1 MGYTVCEKINR
12 QKGKNMKR
20 VILKI
25 IVSLL
30 VFAGIV
36 AAYFLSIYEKN
47 NYEQPVM
54 QSATL
59 PIINMVYQ
67 NTNINMLQGYT
78 TYMDAQYMHDAIT
91 PLEDDRSIGV
101 TIKKY
106 DNVIATMSYEIRTLD
121 TERLIDKQNID
132 KFVITEDSVYATID
146 ASRILESDTEYMLI
160 IKLVSEKHGDIY
172 YYTRIEEQTQSD
184 VKAHIDFVSN
194 MSLSSLSEESA
205 KEYKAYLE
213 PSSQSDNTNLAD
225 VNIKSSFS
233 NFTWGDLVVERVT
246 NPIVTVK
253 EIIDDLGCYE
263 LQYKV
268 KADNEYGKA
277 QYYNVTEFYRIKKRG
292 EQMLLYVYERKME
305 QIFDGSNQNVS
316 HTRINLGLD
325 SDMNIEYAYS
335 PTGSFVSFVKER
347 NLWLMDMKN
356 NKITNI
362 FSFESGSD
370 HDIRDVFDENDIEIV
385 STDGNGDVLFI
396 VYGYMN
402 RGGHEGK
409 VGTGLYRYV
418 RTDNTVKELVFVPTT
433 KPYHIMRDSIGHF
446 AYIKDDSLLYMMI
459 GDSIYTITFDSNE
472 YVRLASG
479 LKKGNYIISEDEN
492 IIAWHQNTEINAA
505 DSIRVINIQTGDD
518 YIIKADE
525 GDYIK
530 VLGFIE
536 HDLIYGTGKKGDVYE
551 NAAGDKILPLY
562 KLNVALESKENMET
576 YQKENIYI
584 SKVSI
589 SGNMVKLERLTKDEN
604 GLFIPTDGDQFVN
617 KNVAP
622 TENIVLSSIATDLKK
637 TELILEFAY
646 TVTSDNDL
654 ITGYPKEIVF
664 MTGNSFEPVKQE
676 VPDNNYYVYGEGSLQ
691 LVTEKIW
698 EAINVA
704 YDNSGVV
711 VSGRG
716 DYLWAKSSKVNNVG
730 IDMKYMVGQGYND
743 FDTSKDLWQ
752 GNVIDVS
759 QAYYDTLF
767 YYVTKRLPVLTYV
780 DNYGFVCID
789 GYNGYS
795 GNINIVYMT
804 DLDTGVEFEMRY
816 FELEKMYNKNG
827 MHYMVLCE

>member
-1 MGYTVCEKINR
+1 MKKVIFKILTSFLVVV
-12 QKGKNMKR
+12 G
-20 VILKI
+20 IL
-25 IVSLL
+25 V
-30 VFAGIV
+30 
-36 AAYFLSIYEKN
+36 AYFISIYEKG

-54 QSATL
+54 QEATL

-67 NTNINMLQGYT
+67 GTDINMLQGYT
-78 TYMDAQYMHDAIT
+78 SYMEAQYIHDAIT
-91 PLEDDRSIGV
+91 PLESDRSIGV

-121 TERLIDKQNID
+121 TERLIDKQNIE
-132 KFVITEDSVYATID
+132 KFLVSEDSIFATID

-172 YYTRIEEQTQSD
+172 YYTRIEEQSQSD

-194 MSLSSLSEESA
+194 MSLSSLDDDTA
-205 KEYKAYLE
+205 MKYLPYLE
-213 PSSQSDNTNLAD
+213 PSSSSDNDNLAD
-225 VNIKSSFS
+225 VSIKSSFS
-233 NFTWGDLVVERVT
+233 NFTWGDLKVSRVT
-246 NPIVTVK
+246 HPVVTIK

-268 KADNEYGKA
+268 TAENAYGNA
-277 QYYNVTEFYRIKKRG
+277 QYYNIKEFYRVKKRG
-292 EQMLLYVYERKME
+292 EQMFLYVYERKME

-325 SDMNIEYAYS
+325 SDLNIEYAYS
-335 PTGSFVSFVKER
+335 PTGSFISFVKER

-370 HDIRDVFDENDIEIV
+370 HDVRDVFDENDIEIV
-385 STDGNGDVLFI
+385 STDGKGDVLFI

-418 RTDNTVKELVFVPTT
+418 REDNTVKELVFVPTT
-433 KPYHIMRDSIGHF
+433 KPYYIMRDSIGNF

-472 YVRLASG
+472 YVRLVSG

-492 IIAWHQNTEINAA
+492 IIAWHQNTEESGA

-518 YIIKADE
+518 YIIDAEE
-525 GDYIK
+525 GDFIK

-536 HDLIYGTGKKGDVYE
+536 HDLIYGTGKQIDIHKNEAGE
-551 NAAGDKILPLY
+551 NILPLY
-562 KLNVALESKENMET
+562 KINVVLESKENIES

-584 SKVSI
+584 SDVTI
-589 SGNMVKLERLTKDEN
+589 SGNMIKLERLAKDEN
-604 GLFIPTDGDQFVN
+604 GAFVNITSDQFIN
-617 KNVAP
+617 KNVVAK
-622 TENIVLSSIATDLKK
+622 EKIVLSTIATELKK
-637 TELILEFAY
+637 KELILEFAY

-654 ITGYPKEIVF
+654 TLSYPQEISF
-664 MTGNSFEPVKQE
+664 MSGNSFEPVKEQT
-676 VPDNNYYVYGEGSLQ
+676 VDNNYYVYGEGSLQ
-691 LVTEKIW
+691 LVTNKIW
-698 EAINVA
+698 EAMNVA
-704 YDNSGVV
+704 YDNYGVV
-711 VSGRG
+711 LSGSG
-716 DYLWAKSSKVNNVG
+716 DYIWARSSKVNNVG

-743 FDTSKDLWQ
+743 FESSKTLWQ
-752 GNVIDVS
+752 GSVLDVS
-759 QAYYDTLF
+759 RAYYDTLF
-767 YYVTKRLPVLTYV
+767 YYVTKRMPVLTYV

-795 GNINIVYMT
+795 GNVNIVYMT
-804 DLDTGVEFEMRY
+804 DLDTGVEFELGY
-816 FELEKMYNKNG
+816 YELENMYKKHG
-827 MHYMVLCE
+827 MHYMVLVE

>member
-1 MGYTVCEKINR
+1 
-12 QKGKNMKR
+12 MKK

-25 IVSLL
+25 LVSFL
-30 VFAGIV
+30 VFVIILV
-36 AAYFLSIYEKN
+36 TYFVSIYEKG

-54 QSATL
+54 QEATL

-67 NTNINMLQGYT
+67 ETNINMLQGYT
-78 TYMDAQYMHDAIT
+78 TYMEAQYIHDSIT
-91 PLEDDRSIGV
+91 PLELDRSIGV

-121 TERLIDKQNID
+121 TKRLIDKQNIE
-132 KFVITEDSVYATID
+132 KFVVSEDNIFATID
-146 ASRILESDTEYMLI
+146 ASRILESNTEYMLI

-184 VKAHIDFVSN
+184 VKAHIDFVN
-194 MSLSSLSEESA
+194 DMSLSSLDDDA
-205 KEYKAYLE
+205 AMNYLAYLE
-213 PSSQSDNTNLAD
+213 PSSSSDNNNLAD

-233 NFTWGDLVVERVT
+233 NFTWGDLIVSRVT
-246 NPIVTVK
+246 NPVVTVK

-268 KADNEYGKA
+268 TAENAYGKA
-277 QYYNVTEFYRIKKRG
+277 QYYNVKEFYRVKKRG
-292 EQMLLYVYERKME
+292 EQMFLYVYERKME
-305 QIFDGSNQNVS
+305 QIFDGNNQNVS

-325 SDMNIEYAYS
+325 SDMEVEYSYS

-370 HDIRDVFDENDIEIV
+370 NDIRDVFDENDIEIV

-418 RTDNTVKELVFVPTT
+418 REENTVNELVFVPTT
-433 KPYHIMRDSIGHF
+433 KPYYIMKDSIGNF

-472 YVRLASG
+472 YVRLVSG

-492 IIAWHQNTEINAA
+492 IIAWHQNTEQSGA

-518 YIIKADE
+518 YIIEAEAD
-525 GDYIK
+525 DYIK
-530 VLGFIE
+530 VIGFIE
-536 HDLIYGTGKKGDVYE
+536 HDLIYGTGKKADIHD
-551 NAAGDKILPLY
+551 NDAGEKVLPLY
-562 KLNVALESKENMET
+562 KINVVLESKENIET

-584 SKVSI
+584 SNVSI
-589 SGNMVKLERLTKDEN
+589 LGNMIKLERLTKNDN
-604 GLFIPTDGDQFVN
+604 GLFVSTTSDQFVN
-617 KNVAP
+617 KNVVA
-622 TENIVLSSIATDLKK
+622 TEKIVLSTIATELKK
-637 TELILEFAY
+637 KELILEFAY

-654 ITGYPKEIVF
+654 AVGYPKEISF
-664 MTGNSFEPVKQE
+664 MTGNSFEQQKE
-676 VPDNNYYVYGEGSLQ
+676 EEEDSNYYVYGEGSLQ
-691 LVTEKIW
+691 LVTDKIW

-704 YDNSGVV
+704 YDSYGVV
-711 VSGRG
+711 LSGSG
-716 DYLWAKSSKVNNVG
+716 DYIWARSSKVNNIG
-730 IDMKYMVGQGYND
+730 IDMKYMVAKGYD
-743 FDTSKDLWQ
+743 DYESSKNLWD
-752 GNVIDVS
+752 GDVIDVLM
-759 QAYYDTLF
+759 AYYDTLF
-767 YYVTKRLPVLTYV
+767 YYVTKRMPVLTYV

-795 GNINIVYMT
+795 GNVNIVYMT
-804 DLDTGVEFEMRY
+804 DLDTGVEFELGY
-816 FELEKMYNKNG
+816 YELENMYKKHG
-827 MHYMVLCE
+827 MRYMVLGE